1 MAADTD
7 PVVSAHGV
15 EAVGTADEDQ
25 VIVSGNQH
33 FDEVVALVL
42 KRYNVTKHFEQQLK
56 NLAVSTLVSFPVGV
70 KEPKSMI
77 FFFFFKYILCVFP

>member
-1 MAADTD
+1 MPALALDTD

-15 EAVGTADEDQ
+15 ETIGTTDEHQ

-42 KRYNVTKHFEQQLK
+42 KPGNTDRHFER
-56 NLAVSTLVSFPVGV
+56 LASLSPSQCEGIWNIRCEVTDFEYAP
-70 KEPKSMI
+70 
-77 FFFFFKYILCVFP
+77 CVFP

>member
-1 MAADTD
+1 MQTWQILALDTD

-33 FDEVVALVL
+33 FDKVVALVL
-42 KRYNVTKHFEQQLK
+42 KTDTHGMGL
-56 NLAVSTLVSFPVGV
+56 
-70 KEPKSMI
+70 
-77 FFFFFKYILCVFP
+77 

>member
-1 MAADTD
+1 MQTNAFKVPGRCILKEIEIKRALLVQILCVALDTD

-15 EAVGTADEDQ
+15 EAVGTTDEYQ

-42 KRYNVTKHFEQQLK
+42 KTEKNTETRFEKQP
-56 NLAVSTLVSFPVGV
+56 ASCS
-70 KEPKSMI
+70 
-77 FFFFFKYILCVFP
+77 